1 MSDETLGG
9 PVSGSFVAGSHP
21 AQAHEPGTPGD
32 GPAQPAKETP
42 WVNPESGAAPVNAG
56 IPAPTPGKSSEK
68 PKQNRS
74 RGAPRGKVA
83 RRDGPAL
90 AATVATMSA
99 QGMGL
104 QKIGR
109 AIQRD
114 WKTVRTI
121 LGRAET
127 QKMIAD
133 YREFL
138 KGQALS
144 EALEIQTDGFK
155 WVKETMAKR
164 EAKEFDS
171 VTRGMSNLERIYAS
185 ASGENAKVQVAQI
198 NVPSGDVHG
207 EVLDLLKALMPPKA

>member
-1 MSDETLGG
+1 MSE
-9 PVSGSFVAGSHP
+9 
-21 AQAHEPGTPGD
+21 
-32 GPAQPAKETP
+32 ETP
-42 WVNPESGAAPVNAG
+42 WESDASGAETAG
-56 IPAPTPGKSSEK
+56 DGTPAPTPGENTET

-74 RGAPRGKVA
+74 RLVSRGKLA

-104 QKIGR
+104 KRIGQ

-127 QKMIAD
+127 QKMIQD
-133 YREFL
+133 YRDFL

-144 EALEIQTDGFK
+144 EALQIQTDGFK
-155 WVKETMAKR
+155 WVKETMARR
-164 EAKEFDS
+164 EAKDFDS

-198 NVPSGDVHG
+198 NMPPEGVHA
-207 EVLDLLKALMPPKA
+207 EILDLVKALLPPKP